1 MEIAIALSALAALF
15 LVLFFVRRAKG
26 PRLKRPLEESAPA
39 KITPRAWLPGLSG
52 WVRRRG
58 SELQGAEWESLEET
72 LLLADISM
80 AASQKLLGS
89 VREKSLK
96 NKELGLGE
104 LLREEVE
111 TLLGSVKNGW
121 SLAEAPKP
129 VVVSVVGVNG
139 VGKTTTVG
147 KLAAHFSGQG
157 KKVLVGACDT
167 FRAAAVGQLE
177 VWAQRAGCQFVS
189 GREGAD
195 PGATA
200 YDAVAAGVARGMDLV
215 ILDTAGRL
223 HTKTHLMDE
232 LKRVHKV
239 VKKVLPEAP
248 HEVWL
253 VVDGTMGQNALVQ
266 AKQFHEA
273 LSLTGVVVTKLDG
286 TAKGGTL
293 LSIVSDLKIGIRYVG
308 VGEGASDLHPF
319 VPADF
324 TQDLLS

>member
-1 MEIAIALSALAALF
+1 MEIAIALSVLTLLA
-15 LVLFFVRRAKG
+15 LVLVWFFVRRA
-26 PRLKRPLEESAPA
+26 PRPLAPPEASAPT
-39 KITPRAWLPGLSG
+39 KPQRSWLPGLGG
-52 WVRRRG
+52 WIKRRG
-58 SELQGAEWESLEET
+58 SDLQGAEWESLEEA
-72 LLLADISM
+72 LLLADISI
-80 AASQKLLGS
+80 ATSQQLLRT
-89 VREKSLK
+89 VKEKSLK

-104 LLREEVE
+104 LLREEIE
-111 TLLGSVKNGW
+111 TLLGSVQNGW

-177 VWAQRAGCQFVS
+177 IWAGRAGCQFVS

-239 VKKVLPEAP
+239 VKKVVPEAP

-273 LSLTGVVVTKLDG
+273 LSLTGIVVTKLDG

-293 LSIVSDLKIGIRYVG
+293 LSIVSDLKLGIRYVG
-308 VGEGASDLHPF
+308 VGEGASDLLPF
-319 VPADF
+319 VPSDF